1 MTQNNARAIDGWIQ
15 WTQGERLQTRLAFIH
30 TDAAHQSS
38 LKVRIVTSLYASV
51 IIPGINPGSKYAF
64 KRESGDSLAVS
75 AIAIL
80 KK

>member
-1 MTQNNARAIDGWIQ
+1 MDPMDSGREAANS
-15 WTQGERLQTRLAFIH
+15 TRLH
-30 TDAAHQSS
+30 SHGRRSS